1 MQEQNNIDDIKSSLI
16 SRYVEEFA
24 PDYIDQQLDSE
35 NAILEVFE
43 QLMKTNHKNS
53 NEYKNAKVEFDK
65 QTKVLDY
72 FCSEAFKELYK
83 QSYKEKLNVLTLEE
97 VKYLYMQQR
106 LIKKVRDVSIEM
118 NEMVYTLAENVG
130 GDTVLNA

>member
-1 MQEQNNIDDIKSSLI
+1 MQEQNNIDGIKSSLI
-16 SRYVEEFA
+16 SQYVDEFA
-24 PDYIDQQLDSE
+24 PDYIEQQLDSE

-43 QLMKTNHKNS
+43 QLMKSNHKNS

-72 FCSEAFKELYK
+72 FGSEAFKELYK
-83 QSYKEKLNVLTLEE
+83 QEYKQKLDVLTLEE
-97 VKYLYMQQR
+97 IGHLYMQQR

-118 NEMVYTLAENVG
+118 NEMVCTLAENVG